1 MEPQPHLPP
10 PPAAASDP
18 PAAAL
23 HAPRTPPCSPP
34 AADQPPLHKLARL
47 DHWMAGHPW
56 HPRVLPFIVY
66 LLFLPLIAVL
76 RDWHGFTYPLTYA
89 AQCSLVAWLLWRYR
103 ALLPELTVCFHWLAV
118 PVGIFV
124 AAAWIALRY
133 ATNAV
138 LPTTPDQGW
147 SFFDHMPAPVAWF
160 SLALRLIGMSL
171 LVPLFEELFI
181 RSLLLRSF
189 HNFRRTAIGLIHF
202 SQDLPVLGEWLMGTR
217 LAQRANR
224 HEPVFGRE
232 FLTTPLGALSAF
244 GVAASTFVFMIHHRI
259 PDWPGAILCGIA
271 YCLLLA
277 ATARRGLG
285 PVVWAHGITNAL
297 IWLYV
302 IALHLQGRPDWQL
315 L

>member
-1 MEPQPHLPP
+1 M
-10 PPAAASDP
+10 AA
-18 PAAAL
+18 
-23 HAPRTPPCSPP
+23 
-34 AADQPPLHKLARL
+34 
-47 DHWMAGHPW
+47 HPW
-56 HPRVLPFIVY
+56 HPRILPFIAY
-66 LLFLPLIAVL
+66 LLFLPLLSAL
-76 RDWHGFTYPLTYA
+76 RNWHGVTYPLIYA
-89 AQCSLVAWLLWRYR
+89 AQGALVTWLLWRYR
-103 ALLPELTVCFHWLAV
+103 RLLPELTVSFHWLAL
-118 PVGIFV
+118 PVGFVV

-138 LPTTPDQGW
+138 LPITPEKGW
-147 SFFDHMPAPVAWF
+147 NFFDHMPPAVAWL
-160 SLALRLIGMSL
+160 SLSLRLLGMSL

-202 SQDLPVLGEWLMGTR
+202 AQDLPVLGEWLMNTS

-224 HEPVFGRE
+224 HEPVFGHE
-232 FLTTPLGALSAF
+232 FLSTPLGTLSAF
-244 GVAASTFVFMIHHRI
+244 GVAASTFIFMIHHRI
-259 PDWPGAILCGIA
+259 PDYPGTIVCGIA

-302 IALHLQGRPDWQL
+302 VTLHLQGRPDWQL